1 MTNTVT
7 DTKKTNTIGS
17 KLEAFFKDNSPK
29 TQMILNGLIALCW
42 TFCTVL
48 NLRSLIVYNQVNRV
62 CLYLD
67 VSLALFYIGLTFGY
81 AIKYSMSCMKNYRHA

>member
-1 MTNTVT
+1 MTNTFT

-17 KLEAFFKDNSPK
+17 NIEAFFKDNSPK

-67 VSLALFYIGLTFGY
+67 AGLALFYIGLTLGY
-81 AIKYSMSCMKNYRHA
+81 AIKYSVSKKAK